1 MCVLCGAGPHAQ
13 GVRMRYPVS
22 RAVLGPHSWGR
33 PSPATV
39 HASPRGFLRLIGTPY
54 ARARVEKIG
63 ALALKPACACPVR
76 SVCLMCKNSGR
87 HAPTDPCRMS
97 WGGGG
102 HSLDPFN
109 SYLHAEFQAG
119 GGHGIITRVCDLC
132 FLGAHERTW
141 ARTRTRACTAR
152 KCINRCTF
160 YSHVHLNMFF
170 HDFRPGGRRLPRRRG
185 GD

>member
-1 MCVLCGAGPHAQ
+1 MDFCRKVEPTRVVSEKTGGENISPFRRSVGGGSAKLGGFGVYMCVLCGAGPHAQ

-22 RAVLGPHSWGR
+22 RADLGPHPGGR

-76 SVCLMCKNSGR
+76 SVCLMCKDSGR
-87 HAPTDPCRMS
+87 HAPTAPCRMS

-102 HSLDPFN
+102 
-109 SYLHAEFQAG
+109 G
-119 GGHGIITRVCDLC
+119 GVLWIPLRATSMPSFRQGR
-132 FLGAHERTW
+132 
-141 ARTRTRACTAR
+141 ARHH
-152 KCINRCTF
+152 NEG
-160 YSHVHLNMFF
+160 M
-170 HDFRPGGRRLPRRRG
+170 
-185 GD
+185 